1 MSYALAAYP
10 NRYTVIQT
18 GDRNGNTLP
27 AAVVDGVVTHP
38 FHYGC
43 PPASPELQTQCP
55 RSSSILVTFSHLLP
69 RTAQQRSSRPRH
81 SLQAETGWRRWLADK
96 FQLFALFKHPV
107 YARNSLCKAL
117 NQDAIVPP
125 LLYTH
130 LAGVLD

>member
-43 PPASPELQTQCP
+43 PPASPEQQTQCP

-69 RTAQQRSSRPRH
+69 RTAQQP
-81 SLQAETGWRRWLADK
+81 
-96 FQLFALFKHPV
+96 LFKTKAQP
-107 YARNSLCKAL
+107 ASRNRVEAVACRQRKSTSL
-117 NQDAIVPP
+117 
-125 LLYTH
+125 
-130 LAGVLD
+130 

>member
-43 PPASPELQTQCP
+43 PPAPPELQTQCP

-69 RTAQQRSSRPRH
+69 RTAQQP
-81 SLQAETGWRRWLADK
+81 
-96 FQLFALFKHPV
+96 LFKTKAQP
-107 YARNSLCKAL
+107 ASRNRCTRATVFAEISKAL

-125 LLYTH
+125 LL
-130 LAGVLD
+130 

>member
-43 PPASPELQTQCP
+43 PPASPEQQTQCP

-69 RTAQQRSSRPRH
+69 RTAQQP
-81 SLQAETGWRRWLADK
+81 
-96 FQLFALFKHPV
+96 LFKTKAQP
-107 YARNSLCKAL
+107 ASRNRVEAVACR
-117 NQDAIVPP
+117 QV
-125 LLYTH
+125 
-130 LAGVLD
+130 